1 MQYRK
6 GAFYVNNYLADEGFL
21 KISSE
26 FYNGNSFVMRHF
38 FYDNLNALVMALK
51 SGILNRITISQTT
64 AQYIAAHDEDIGL
77 LHEYDLDKER
87 TPFIEQ
93 LLHYQGFGYSFLL
106 RDDSRNLCSEF
117 NAAIADIKADGTLNR
132 LIKEQIKDAVNNKD
146 IQPIEIA
153 KIDNAETIR
162 VAVTGSL
169 PPMDY
174 TAPDG
179 TPAGFNTAVLSEIG
193 RRIGKNIEII
203 IVDSVGRAAALSS
216 GKADVVFWASS
227 PVIAYEEHSNVEAG
241 MTEEQSAVI
250 DELDKGFR
258 AEGYAKADIPE
269 GTIITSPY
277 YTDYLVSLYLKSTK

>member
-1 MQYRK
+1 
-6 GAFYVNNYLADEGFL
+6 
-21 KISSE
+21 
-26 FYNGNSFVMRHF
+26 MRHF

-132 LIKEQIKDAVNNKD
+132 LIKEQIKDAVNNKE
-146 IQPIEIA
+146 IQPIETA